1 MSKILYSIKEYGFF
15 VKESESINID
25 EIKASGNVIVP
36 EDVFEYIE
44 TFILENKNEF
54 DTDNNELM
62 QISYKK
68 GMGKIIKTKN
78 YVGTIQTPKGIV
90 IEILPKIYI
99 SNNNDSYKKTK
110 KMFLEM
116 IKSTKEIPFKSFNMA
131 SLDTEKIE
139 ILEVF
144 IIMFLDEVSKLIKKG
159 LRSSYT
165 KEENNLN
172 YLKGKLLINKHISKN
187 MIRKE
192 KFYVEYDQYNQN
204 IAENKIIKAT
214 LIKLKNI
221 TTSSIIQNRIRK
233 YLFAF
238 DGVQESLNY
247 KKDFSRCV
255 NNRLMHDYKLAL
267 EWSRIFLEEKGFNI
281 YNGKNNAYALLFP
294 MEKVFEGYIASC
306 IKKSQLFNEFD
317 IIIQSKKDKNVYLFD
332 NPRRFQLKPDIIIR
346 NSKKTIIIDTKWKV
360 IDSNK
365 KNYGISQV
373 DMYQMY
379 AYAKKYNASNVVLVY
394 PYTDESKKI
403 LNKKTYNDLC
413 FRSRDDVNVQLYF
426 FNIENT
432 EESLKNIYNI
442 MNN

>member
-139 ILEVF
+139 ILEV
-144 IIMFLDEVSKLIKKG
+144 
-159 LRSSYT
+159 
-165 KEENNLN
+165 
-172 YLKGKLLINKHISKN
+172 
-187 MIRKE
+187 
-192 KFYVEYDQYNQN
+192 
-204 IAENKIIKAT
+204 
-214 LIKLKNI
+214 
-221 TTSSIIQNRIRK
+221 
-233 YLFAF
+233 
-238 DGVQESLNY
+238 
-247 KKDFSRCV
+247 
-255 NNRLMHDYKLAL
+255 
-267 EWSRIFLEEKGFNI
+267 
-281 YNGKNNAYALLFP
+281 
-294 MEKVFEGYIASC
+294 
-306 IKKSQLFNEFD
+306 
-317 IIIQSKKDKNVYLFD
+317 
-332 NPRRFQLKPDIIIR
+332 NPCP
-346 NSKKTIIIDTKWKV
+346 
-360 IDSNK
+360 
-365 KNYGISQV
+365 
-373 DMYQMY
+373 
-379 AYAKKYNASNVVLVY
+379 
-394 PYTDESKKI
+394 
-403 LNKKTYNDLC
+403 
-413 FRSRDDVNVQLYF
+413 
-426 FNIENT
+426 
-432 EESLKNIYNI
+432 
-442 MNN
+442 